1 MSQAN
6 YGIKPIIFDT
16 SSIFEAVK
24 NRDEQKKQDELKKQ
38 EEKAAYMRKVLQAHI
53 PLFIGLINVAVND
66 NKGEIGS
73 NSDNGKYVEY
83 KLSLGAL
90 DRERISKFGMLAI
103 LGKVY
108 AEFKNA
114 GWKKF
119 SISFTA
125 SELDHTHDRM
135 MYGDALN
142 YFTVHVRAYETFEPY
157 DGVHVTDY
165 GSRDEC
171 RSSRSSRGSL
181 KGFYRLEDV
190 PEFDSLTYSQLYQR

>member
-6 YGIKPIIFDT
+6 YGIKPIALNT
-16 SSIFEAVK
+16 SSVFDAIK

-38 EEKAAYMRKVLQAHI
+38 EEKTVYMRKALQEHI

-73 NSDNGKYVEY
+73 NSDNGKFVEY
-83 KLSLGAL
+83 KLTLGAL
-90 DRERISKFGMLAI
+90 DQERISKYGMLAI

-125 SELDHTHDRM
+125 SELDHSYPCD

-142 YFTVHVRAYETFEPY
+142 YFTVSVRAFETFEPY

-165 GSRDEC
+165 GSRDES
-171 RSSRSSRGSL
+171 RSGRSSRGGL
-181 KGFYRLEDV
+181 KRFYRLGEI
-190 PEFDSLTYSQLYQR
+190 PEFDSLTYDQLYQR